1 MSPSAPDPDL
11 PPDQE
16 GRDLPLAEIL
26 RELEGSTHGGPRHAI
41 LFDSL
46 KTRVARE
53 PQAALDQI
61 ESLPSS
67 ARSVLLMVISG
78 LGRVMLPEILDRL
91 SHPSVENR
99 RDAAM
104 VLCIWAT
111 RGLLFG
117 GDRKAIEQARNV
129 LSVRD
134 ADATTIRFI
143 DNALGRIRT

>member
-1 MSPSAPDPDL
+1 MSEFESPQEL
-11 PPDQE
+11 PPEQA
-16 GRDLPLAEIL
+16 GRAMPLSEIL

-46 KTRVARE
+46 KTRVAE
-53 PQAALDQI
+53 DPVSALDQI
-61 ESLPSS
+61 ESLPTS

-78 LGRVMLPEILDRL
+78 FGRKMLPAILERL
-91 SHPSVENR
+91 SGQSLESR

-117 GDRKAIEQARNV
+117 GDREAIEQARDSAIS
-129 LSVRD
+129 LETD
-134 ADATTIRFI
+134 EPTLRFI
-143 DNALGRIRT
+143 NDALGRIRT